1 MAITPV
7 ARQHPALTFYT
18 LVALISWGG
27 LLLIV
32 GGPGAIPAT
41 REDIDRLM
49 FVVLVALF
57 AGPSVAGVLTTL
69 LATGTAG
76 LRALLSRW
84 LMWRV
89 AVRWYVAALLPAPV
103 LVAAVLLTLSLGS
116 PAFTPGIVVTD
127 DRLGLL
133 IFGLGWA
140 LVGGG
145 LLEET
150 GWTGFAV
157 PALRARHSATATGL
171 IVGLLWGVWHF
182 PIAIW
187 TGASFSGGAWAPYL
201 VGIVCFYL
209 GALPAYRVLMVWV
222 YDRTESVLIA
232 ALMHASLTAST
243 VILQPPSTGV
253 PFAVWNAALAAALWI
268 VVAGV
273 QLRFV
278 ARKYRVAGL
287 VPSSFTAKPA
297 SSSRRRHSAGS
308 CSG

>member
-1 MAITPV
+1 MAR
-7 ARQHPALTFYT
+7 ARFASRHPALTFYA
-18 LVALISWGG
+18 VVFLISWGG

-32 GGPGAIPAT
+32 GGPGAIPGT
-41 REDIDRLM
+41 SQDVDRLM
-49 FVVLVALF
+49 LAALVALF
-57 AGPSVAGVLTTL
+57 AGPSVAGVLM
-69 LATGTAG
+69 AG
-76 LRALLSRW
+76 VVPGPAGRRALLSRW
-84 LMWRV
+84 LRWRV
-89 AVRWYVAALLPAPV
+89 HARWYAAALLSAPV
-103 LVAAVLLTLSLGS
+103 LVAAVLLTLSVGS

-133 IFGLGWA
+133 IFGISWA

-209 GALPAYRVLMVWV
+209 GALPAYRVLIVWV

-253 PFAVWNAALAAALWI
+253 PFAVWNAALAVALWA
-268 VVAGV
+268 VVACTAGV
-273 QLRFV
+273 HSRFV
-278 ARKYRVAGL
+278 ARKNRVAGP
-287 VPSSFTAKPA
+287 VPSSVATNPA
-297 SSSRRRHSAGS
+297 S
-308 CSG
+308 